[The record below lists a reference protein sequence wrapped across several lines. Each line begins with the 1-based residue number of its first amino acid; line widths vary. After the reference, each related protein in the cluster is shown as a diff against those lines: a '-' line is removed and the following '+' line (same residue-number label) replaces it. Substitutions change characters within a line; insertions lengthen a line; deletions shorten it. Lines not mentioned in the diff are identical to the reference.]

1 MHSMSVE
8 RHPLSSCRG
17 TPARIRA
24 YAHTDTH
31 THTRAHSHTHIEREM
46 GPSVDS
52 LLYVTVHREQYGDT
66 QTVMEALAD
75 AVDGQRRSPKVEFLD
90 AKPEYPSRRRQR
102 SSPAGGQMM
111 QDDTQVDDED
121 ADQTIE
127 LHTVVDFVTAYRS
140 RSSLSAPSESA
151 ASASPAASLPPPRVV
166 LANWSL
172 PHDNLFKRVVRLP
185 RSRVRVCARARVCVC
200 VLRRRP
206 SWAISD
212 FFFYLFPT
220 HTHTHRSCATCA
232 PPTPSC
238 STVRRRHRHRDLV
251 ESLGLERDSRRCVKR
266 PHGAWRSHCSRWRSG
281 SRQSSCLA
289 RAPTSLGP
297 SPSYSE
303 GRELASQS
311 AQNDW

>member
-1 MHSMSVE
+1 
-8 RHPLSSCRG
+8 
-17 TPARIRA
+17 
-24 YAHTDTH
+24 
-31 THTRAHSHTHIEREM
+31 M

-200 VLRRRP
+200 VA
-206 SWAISD
+206 S
-212 FFFYLFPT
+212 
-220 HTHTHRSCATCA
+220 
-232 PPTPSC
+232 TP
-238 STVRRRHRHRDLV
+238 LV
-251 ESLGLERDSRRCVKR
+251 GHL
-266 PHGAWRSHCSRWRSG
+266 
-281 SRQSSCLA
+281 
-289 RAPTSLGP
+289 
-297 SPSYSE
+297 
-303 GRELASQS
+303 
-311 AQNDW
+311 